1 MTGVHSFQV
10 TFVLFPVKLFL
21 ASASDVSALRGGKLM
36 EKVHAC
42 GLANHKQCAETKG
55 NEMSI

>member
-36 EKVHAC
+36 EKVHVC
-42 GLANHKQCAETKG
+42 GLANRKQCAGDKG
-55 NEMSI
+55 K